1 MEWNK
6 KARSLFTAGA
16 IRFRF
21 GWQMRRIGRTWC
33 RGDPK
38 MILRLAPLGVVKRAK
53 AASRRY
59 PAAHATILCDGY
71 SRNQPRT

>member
-1 MEWNK
+1 
-6 KARSLFTAGA
+6 
-16 IRFRF
+16 
-21 GWQMRRIGRTWC
+21 
-33 RGDPK
+33 

-59 PAAHATILCDGY
+59 PAAHAAILRDGY